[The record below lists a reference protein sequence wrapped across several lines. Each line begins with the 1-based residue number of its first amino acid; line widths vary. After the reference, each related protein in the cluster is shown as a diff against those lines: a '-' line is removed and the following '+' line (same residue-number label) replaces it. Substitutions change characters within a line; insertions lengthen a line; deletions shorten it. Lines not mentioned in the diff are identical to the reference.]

1 LRRISTTSELPAQ
14 AARWR
19 GEEPASSTL
28 NTGKFYF
35 IVSKAANTYT
45 CKFATLHTTMHPTKT
60 QKTHNQK

>member
-28 NTGKFYF
+28 NMGKF
-35 IVSKAANTYT
+35 
-45 CKFATLHTTMHPTKT
+45 
-60 QKTHNQK
+60 